1 MTKPAA
7 GKKSVETITSMGDA
21 VNAAENLTAW
31 QNTVPTG
38 ILKPVAFGFLV
49 IAVFI
54 LGFGIWAVGAPIS
67 GAAIASGRIIAS
79 GKNQAIQHLEGGI
92 IQKISVTS
100 GEAVKQDQPLVHL
113 QKTQAESNRNRVEKT
128 VVSLMALVARA
139 SAELEGSDNL
149 VFAAD
154 LIDRAGGIGNNE
166 VLSQQKSEF
175 ISKLQRQRSELGVLD
190 ERIKA
195 VEEEISGIKLQ
206 ISAEETKL
214 VVIKDELEAKK
225 TLLDKGL
232 TPKSL
237 YNQLLR
243 EQADIVGRIGGL
255 SATIGQR
262 RISISEVREQQATL
276 RATRKAKASAELNQ
290 AQPQIEDFKEQLNS
304 RSDILER
311 MIIRAP
317 IDGIVVDIE
326 KNTIGGIVRPG
337 ETILEILPTS
347 SELVISVRVMPQ
359 DVDIITVGQDA
370 SVRFVA
376 LNTRTTPEVPAAVEY
391 ISADRLIDPVT
402 HEAYFDARLKLASKL
417 PDTINP
423 EQLYPGMPVDA
434 FIKTG
439 DRTFLEYLVRPIQDS
454 FNKAFREE

>member
-1 MTKPAA
+1 MTKTAA
-7 GKKSVETITSMGDA
+7 RNKSKETITSLGDA
-21 VNAAENLTAW
+21 VNAEEKPSAW

-38 ILKPVAFGFLV
+38 IFKPVAFGLLV

-54 LGFGIWAVGAPIS
+54 VGFGIWAVGAPIS

-100 GEAVKQDQPLVHL
+100 GEAVKKDQPLVHL
-113 QKTQAESNRNRVEKT
+113 QKTQAESSRNRVEKT

-149 VFAAD
+149 KFPPD
-154 LIDRAGGIGNNE
+154 LVDRAVAIGNNE
-166 VLSQQKSEF
+166 LLSQQKSEF

-195 VEEEISGIKLQ
+195 FEEEISGIKLQ
-206 ISAEETKL
+206 ISAEKTKL

-232 TPKSL
+232 TPKNL
-237 YNQLLR
+237 YNRLLR

-255 SATIGQR
+255 STTIGQR
-262 RISISEVREQQATL
+262 RISISEVREQQAAL
-276 RATRKAKASAELNQ
+276 RATRKAQASAELNQ
-290 AQPQIEDFKEQLNS
+290 AQPQIEDLEEQLNS

-311 MIIRAP
+311 MVIRAP
-317 IDGIVVDIE
+317 IDGVVVNIE
-326 KNTIGGIVRPG
+326 KNTIGGILKPG
-337 ETILEILPTS
+337 ETVLEILPTS

-359 DVDIITVGQDA
+359 DVDIITVGQEA
-370 SVRFVA
+370 SIRFVA

-402 HEAYFDARLKLASKL
+402 HEAYFDARLKLSNKL